1 MNTNWFEQPRFV
13 IPLLALAVII
23 LLSGC
28 FAAPFNDVDDGLTLY
43 QMLSHSTAE
52 LFVPKAGKHF
62 MPVTDLSLR
71 LDYFFIPQETA
82 QHMNA
87 ALDGKELFDV
97 NWPGAAHFRAMGALY
112 HFIAAIFLWIFLRR
126 ISAGY
131 ALGGGVALFVALAWA
146 MHPMMCESVCWIAE
160 RKSTLA
166 AMFGFA
172 ALTAWTIE
180 PGRLWRWPLIYV
192 LYLLAL
198 LSKPSALSLLPLLL
212 ALEVLDPLRHQFD
225 VRNPRHWLGS
235 LLRCAPLI
243 ALGVAFFFIGKNVY
257 SLEIVDPIGGGGFS
271 VVLTDIW
278 ILAVYI
284 RHMLLPVYYSF
295 TCYVEPVVS
304 LADPRFWIGF
314 VTLAGVFSA
323 LIFMTERARR
333 PLVIL
338 GLYWFIS
345 GLGPN
350 LNIVPTTA
358 PLQDRWTY
366 LGMAGFL
373 LAATIAVH
381 SQLQRRES
389 TRSSL
394 LYIFGG
400 AMFVLAICSHYQ
412 STMYESNETLFF
424 ETAKQEPNSGYAQ
437 LISGDLA
444 RVLHIKAKQQ
454 VETKRTLSREE
465 VERKSKEAEVWGKM
479 AVDYYERAT
488 AAPDIEYFKDGLELR
503 TRTAEMLTGM
513 KQYDRARKQLEGWL
527 PPPGKKLFTAADSK
541 HKGIVRARRELRHT
555 YTALTLSHAWD
566 LMAQCSLQQANNQ
579 ALPLTAQMD
588 LAKRGLSEIDKAI
601 ETDINGERG
610 EIVKARLLMLMAYI
624 ESDSGH
630 NEPAQK
636 LFGDAQALLKTIPDS
651 SPSAPLAKQILA
663 SAKPPTPKSAAPLI
677 GPAPIAP
684 TPPAPILPPKN

>member
-1 MNTNWFEQPRFV
+1 MNTNWYEQPRFV

-28 FAAPFNDVDDGLTLY
+28 VNAPFNAVDDGLTLY

-52 LFVPKAGKHF
+52 LFTPKAGKHF
-62 MPVTDLSLR
+62 MPITDLSLR

-87 ALDGKELFDV
+87 ALEGKELFDV
-97 NWPGAAHFRAMGALY
+97 NWPGAAHFRVMGALY
-112 HFIAAIFLWIFLRR
+112 HFVAAIFLWIFLRR
-126 ISAGY
+126 ISKGY

-172 ALTAWTIE
+172 ALAAWTIE
-180 PGRLWRWPLIYV
+180 PGKLWRWPLIYA

-198 LSKPSALSLLPLLL
+198 LSKPAALSLLPLLL
-212 ALEVLDPLRHQFD
+212 ALEVLDPIRHQFD
-225 VRNPRHWLGS
+225 VRNTKHWLAS
-235 LLRCAPLI
+235 ALRCAPLV
-243 ALGVAFFFIGKNVY
+243 ALGFAFFFIGKNVY

-284 RHMLLPVYYSF
+284 RHMLLPAYYSF

-304 LADPRFWIGF
+304 LGDPRFWVGLL
-314 VTLAGVFSA
+314 TLSGVFSA
-323 LIFMTERARR
+323 LIFMTERAQR

-350 LNIVPTTA
+350 LNIVPTMA

-373 LAATIAVH
+373 FAATVAVH

-389 TRSSL
+389 TRKVL
-394 LYIFGG
+394 LNVSCCV
-400 AMFVLAICSHYQ
+400 MFVLAIFSHLQ
-412 STMYESNETLFF
+412 SRMYESNESLFF
-424 ETAKQEPNSGYAQ
+424 QTAKQEPKSGYAQ

-444 RVLHIKAKQQ
+444 RDLHIKALQQ
-454 VETKRTLSREE
+454 FETRKTLSREE
-465 VERKSKEAEVWGKM
+465 AERKLKEADVWGKM
-479 AVDYYERAT
+479 AVDYYEHAT
-488 AAPDIEYFKDGLELR
+488 VAPDIEYFKDGLELR

-527 PPPGKKLFTAADSK
+527 PPPGKTLFTAADSK

-566 LMAQCSLQQANNQ
+566 LMAQCSLQQANNRT
-579 ALPLTAQMD
+579 LPLPAQME
-588 LAKRGLSEIDKAI
+588 LAKRALGEIDKAI
-601 ETDINGERG
+601 EADINGERG
-610 EIVKARLLMLMAYI
+610 EVIKARILMLMAYI

-630 NEPAQK
+630 DEPAQK
-636 LFGDAQALLKTIPDS
+636 LFGDAQAQLRTIPDS
-651 SPSAPLAKQILA
+651 SPSAAMAKQILDN
-663 SAKPPTPKSAAPLI
+663 AKPPKPKSPPPLPGS
-677 GPAPIAP
+677 GPLLPGSGP
-684 TPPAPILPPKN
+684 LLPPKN